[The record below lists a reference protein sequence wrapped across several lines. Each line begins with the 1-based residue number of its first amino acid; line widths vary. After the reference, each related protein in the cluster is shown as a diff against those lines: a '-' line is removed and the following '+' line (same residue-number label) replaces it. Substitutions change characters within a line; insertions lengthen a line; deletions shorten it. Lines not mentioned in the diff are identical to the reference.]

1 MLDQIR
7 REIINDPYYQQN
19 FSNDGERFVAWYLRR
34 VLLRDAIATRD
45 DITDGQNDKQIDAV
59 IVDDED
65 RRVLVIQGKFVS
77 STQVDS
83 EPLREVLGAWLR
95 LQAFESLQ
103 HDCNQKL
110 KLKLEAVRRALDDEY
125 RVEFELLTTGT
136 LTDAA
141 RSDLK
146 VFSEKLEDFDEFAA
160 SLQLVDVEVLETR
173 LAEAEAQELPSL
185 EHTVAVD

>member
-1 MLDQIR
+1 MEHDMLDQIR
-7 REIINDPYYQQN
+7 REILNDPYYQQN

-45 DITDGQNDKQIDAV
+45 DITDGQNDKQMDAV

-65 RRVLVIQGKFVS
+65 
-77 STQVDS
+77 
-83 EPLREVLGAWLR
+83 
-95 LQAFESLQ
+95 
-103 HDCNQKL
+103 
-110 KLKLEAVRRALDDEY
+110 

-160 SLQLVDVEVLETR
+160 SLQLVDAEVLE
-173 LAEAEAQELPSL
+173 
-185 EHTVAVD
+185 